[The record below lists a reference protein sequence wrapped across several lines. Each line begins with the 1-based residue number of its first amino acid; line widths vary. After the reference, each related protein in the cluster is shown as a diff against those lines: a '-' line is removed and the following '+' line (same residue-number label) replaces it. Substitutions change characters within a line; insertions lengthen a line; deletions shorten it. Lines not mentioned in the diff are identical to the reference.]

1 MKKKNILLIFFFV
14 LLSILLIRFLVII
27 QIENLQAENLMLQQ
41 QIQDLQQQ
49 MNYLTKQETDVID
62 SLQKWLDEWDVMM
75 GEVTGYAL
83 LDPEAVEGWDYAGN
97 PEVTASGGKVIIGKT
112 AAGPPD
118 VEFGKVF
125 YLPQRKEYRAVN
137 DRGSRVDHNKT
148 GEPQFDLAVETKEE
162 ALAIGRSRELVV
174 LQR

>member
-49 MNYLTKQETDVID
+49 MNYLTKQETDIID

-75 GEVTGYAL
+75 GEVTGYAP
-83 LDPEAVEGWDYAGN
+83 LDPEAIEGWDYAGN
-97 PEVTASGGKVIIGKT
+97 PEVTASGGKVLIGKT

-125 YLPQRKEYRAVN
+125 YLPQRKECRAIN
-137 DRGSRVDHNKT
+137 DRGSLINYNKA
-148 GEPQFDLAVETKEE
+148 GEPQFDLAVKTKEE
-162 ALAIGRSRELVV
+162 ARAIGRSRELVV
-174 LQR
+174 LQK